1 MITMITSEKTNT
13 STSLADF
20 KAVGYDINIVHN
32 RRYKVAYL
40 EPITGKLVVK
50 VIVNDT
56 QSMTP
61 NGLNPDWTKKLEK
74 SDLCFSQ
81 LLAKGGV
88 TEITIT
94 DPETKTDFYAKSI
107 CREDENYN
115 KAYGVNKCLCRV
127 FDLMT
132 VCDDVDGFKMK
143 IK

>member
-1 MITMITSEKTNT
+1 MTITSDKPKASTNLT
-13 STSLADF
+13 DF
-20 KAVGYDINIVHN
+20 KAANYGIKIVHN

-40 EPITGKLVVK
+40 EPITGKLIVK

-61 NGLNPDWTKKLEK
+61 NGLNSNWVRKPNQ

-88 TEITIT
+88 TEITVT
-94 DPETKTDFYAKSI
+94 DPETKTDFYAKAI

-115 KAYGVNKCLCRV
+115 KAYGVEKCLSRV
-127 FDLMT
+127 FDLML
-132 VCDDVDGFKMK
+132 VCDGKDDFTMK